1 MNRTVATSIAIVG
14 AGPSGCFLAQALLKA
29 DPELKVDL
37 IDRLPVPYGL
47 VRYGVAADHQGTK
60 GITRQFERVF
70 ERMGA
75 TFLGNLA
82 IGEDVSLDDLRACY
96 DVVVLA
102 AGLPGDRQLG
112 IPGEDLDGVI
122 RAGDLTRALYEHP
135 DAGPL
140 PKLGKRVVIMGNGNV
155 AIDLLRILGKTPE
168 ELAGSDFGAG
178 PSAWLAANDIE
189 TIDIVGRSPA
199 EAAKFDPVMIK
210 ELARLSGVT
219 IRVEDMGSAESDD
232 GRKKLDALAAV
243 DGHGAGPRHLT
254 FRFGLTPAEIT
265 GEGGKVTGIRFR
277 KSGGETVELACDAF
291 ITAVGF
297 AAAGPLGR
305 DDLIASAED
314 LAAGALAP
322 GLYATGWFRRG
333 PRGTIPENRA
343 DAQALAARI
352 LADLDAGGE
361 AAAKGG
367 RDRLVEGR
375 SDLVDY
381 AGWKRIDEAETA
393 DLPADR
399 TRRKIACRQ
408 DMLALALQKS
418 EELNG

>member
-1 MNRTVATSIAIVG
+1 MSASVAIIG

-29 DPELKVDL
+29 KPDLKVDL

-75 TFLGNLA
+75 TFIGNLA

-112 IPGEDLDGVI
+112 IPGENLEGVI

-135 DAGPL
+135 DADPL

-168 ELAGSDFGAG
+168 ELAGSDFGER

-189 TIDIVGRSPA
+189 TIDIVGRSAA

-210 ELARLSGVT
+210 ELAKLSGVT
-219 IRVEDMGSAESDD
+219 IRVEEMGAAQSEDSQ
-232 GRKKLDALAAV
+232 KKLDALAAV
-243 DGHGAGPRHLT
+243 DGHGSGPRQLN
-254 FRFGLTPAEIT
+254 FRFGLTPVEIT
-265 GEGGKVTGIRFR
+265 GADGKVTGVRF
-277 KSGGETVELACDAF
+277 KSTNGNTVELACDAF

-297 AAAGPLGR
+297 AAAGHLGR
-305 DDLIASAED
+305 DDLVAAAED
-314 LAAGALAP
+314 VEAGALAP

-343 DAQALAARI
+343 DAQALATRI
-352 LADLDAGGE
+352 LADLDATGADAG
-361 AAAKGG
+361 KTG
-367 RDRLVEGR
+367 RDGLIPGR
-375 SDLVDY
+375 ADLVDY

-418 EELNG
+418 EGING

>member
-1 MNRTVATSIAIVG
+1 MSASVAIIG

-29 DPELKVDL
+29 NPELKVDL

-75 TFLGNLA
+75 TFIGNMTV
-82 IGEDVSLDDLRACY
+82 GEDVSLDDLRACY

-102 AGLPGDRQLG
+102 AGLPGDRQLD
-112 IPGEDLDGVI
+112 IPGEDLQGVI

-135 DAGPL
+135 DADPL
-140 PKLGKRVVIMGNGNV
+140 PKLGRKVVIMGNGNV

-178 PSAWLAANDIE
+178 PSEWLAVNQIE
-189 TIDIVGRSPA
+189 SIDIVGRSPA

-210 ELARLSGVT
+210 ELSKLSGVT
-219 IRVEDMGSAESDD
+219 IRVEETGTAQSDD
-232 GRKKLDALAAV
+232 GQKTLDALAAV
-243 DGHGAGPRHLT
+243 DGHGSGPRQLT
-254 FRFGLTPAEIT
+254 FRFGLTPVEIK
-265 GEGGKVTGIRFR
+265 GEGGKVTGVQFR
-277 KSGGETVELACDAF
+277 NAGGEPIEIACDAF

-297 AAAGPLGR
+297 AAAGHLGR
-305 DDLIASAED
+305 DDLVASADDVE
-314 LAAGALAP
+314 AGALAP

-343 DAQALAARI
+343 DAQALATRI
-352 LADLDAGGE
+352 LADLDAAGADAGK
-361 AAAKGG
+361 AG
-367 RDRLVEGR
+367 RDRLTDGR
-375 SDLVDY
+375 TDLVDY

-418 EELNG
+418 EEING

>member
-1 MNRTVATSIAIVG
+1 MSASVAIIG

-75 TFLGNLA
+75 TFIGNLA

-102 AGLPGDRQLG
+102 AGLPGDRSLG

-135 DAGPL
+135 DAHPL

-155 AIDLLRILGKTPE
+155 AIDLLRILGKTPD

-189 TIDIVGRSPA
+189 TIDIVGRSAA

-210 ELARLSGVT
+210 ELSKLSGVT
-219 IRVEDMGSAESDD
+219 IRVEEMGSAQSDD
-232 GRKKLDALAAV
+232 GQKKLDALATV
-243 DGHGAGPRHLT
+243 DSHGTGPRQLT
-254 FRFGLTPAEIT
+254 FRFGLTPEEIT
-265 GEGGKVTGIRFR
+265 GDGGKVTGVRFR
-277 KSGGETVELACDAF
+277 NASGDTVEIVCDSF

-297 AAAGPLGR
+297 AGAGHLGR
-305 DDLIASAED
+305 DDLVAAAED
-314 LAAGALAP
+314 VEAGALAP

-343 DAQALAARI
+343 DAQALATRI
-352 LADLDAGGE
+352 LADLDAAGADAG
-361 AAAKGG
+361 KGG
-367 RDRLVEGR
+367 RDRLTAGR
-375 SDLVDY
+375 ADLVDY

-418 EELNG
+418 EEING

>member
-1 MNRTVATSIAIVG
+1 MSASVAIIG

-29 DPELKVDL
+29 NPELKVDL

-75 TFLGNLA
+75 TFIGNLTV
-82 IGEDVSLDDLRACY
+82 GEDVSLDDLRACY

-102 AGLPGDRQLG
+102 AGLPGDRSLG
-112 IPGEDLDGVI
+112 IPGEDLEGVI

-135 DAGPL
+135 DADPL
-140 PKLGKRVVIMGNGNV
+140 PTLGKKVVIMGNGNV
-155 AIDLLRILGKTPE
+155 AIDLLRILGKTPD

-178 PSAWLAANDIE
+178 PSAWLAGNDIE
-189 TIDIVGRSPA
+189 TIDLVGRSAA
-199 EAAKFDPVMIK
+199 EAAKFDPEMIK
-210 ELARLSGVT
+210 ELSKLSGVT
-219 IRVEDMGSAESDD
+219 IRVEDMGTAQSDE
-232 GRKKLDALAAV
+232 GQKKLDALAAV
-243 DGHGAGPRHLT
+243 DGHGAGPRQLT

-265 GEGGKVTGIRFR
+265 GEDGKVTGVRFQSA
-277 KSGGETVELACDAF
+277 SGDVAEIACDSF

-305 DDLIASAED
+305 DELAASADD

-343 DAQALAARI
+343 DAQALATRI
-352 LADLDAGGE
+352 LADLDAAGADAG
-361 AAAKGG
+361 KGG
-367 RDRLVEGR
+367 RDSLMAERT
-375 SDLVDY
+375 DLVDY

-418 EELNG
+418 EEING

>member
-1 MNRTVATSIAIVG
+1 MSASVAIIG

-29 DPELKVDL
+29 NPELKVDL

-75 TFLGNLA
+75 TFIGNLS

-135 DAGPL
+135 DAAAL
-140 PKLGKRVVIMGNGNV
+140 PTLGKKVVIMGNGNV

-189 TIDIVGRSPA
+189 TIDIVGRSAA

-210 ELARLSGVT
+210 ELSKLSGVT
-219 IRVEDMGSAESDD
+219 IRVEEMGTAQSDD
-232 GRKKLDALAAV
+232 GQKKLDALATV
-243 DGHGAGPRHLT
+243 DGHGTGPRRLT

-265 GEGGKVTGIRFR
+265 GEGGKVTGVRFR
-277 KSGGETVELACDAF
+277 NASGDTVERPCDSF

-305 DDLIASAED
+305 DDLVAGAED
-314 LAAGALAP
+314 VEAGALAP

-343 DAQALAARI
+343 DAQALATRI
-352 LADLDAGGE
+352 LADLDAAITDTG
-361 AAAKGG
+361 KGG
-367 RDRLVEGR
+367 RDSLIAGR
-375 SDLVDY
+375 ENMVDY

-418 EELNG
+418 EEING